1 MVDFRHRM
9 KDFSPKLM
17 DFSPKLMDFRLRM
30 KDFRRTPSVF
40 RSLWRYWASQLA
52 YLCVKTD
59 RKQTENRPKYVSL
72 DRPKKYQNSQ
82 KQASKIAPMIC
93 TVLAA

>member
-1 MVDFRHRM
+1 MVDFRHRMKDFSPKLMDFSPKLMDFRHRM

-59 RKQTENRPKYVSL
+59 RKQTENRPKT
-72 DRPKKYQNSQ
+72 DRNMS
-82 KQASKIAPMIC
+82 A
-93 TVLAA
+93 